1 MLPKNYEVLS
11 PADVNWTTDIEETGT
26 SLNENAFLKAKALF
40 DHCGLPVLAD
50 DSGLLVEELQG
61 LPGVRSAR
69 FAGEK
74 ASDDENMSKLLR
86 LMNGKTNRG
95 ARFETVLAWIDQNEI
110 KYFKGVVEGT
120 IVQEAR
126 GNNGFGYDPIFIP
139 EGQQQTFGELPP
151 FIKKQL
157 SHRSKALQAFLNFL
171 KTKG

>member
-1 MLPKNYEVLS
+1 
-11 PADVNWTTDIEETGT
+11 
-26 SLNENAFLKAKALF
+26 
-40 DHCGLPVLAD
+40 
-50 DSGLLVEELQG
+50 
-61 LPGVRSAR
+61 
-69 FAGEK
+69 
-74 ASDDENMSKLLR
+74 
-86 LMNGKTNRG
+86 MNGKTNRG

-139 EGQQQTFGELPP
+139 EGQQKTFGELPP
-151 FIKKQL
+151 VIKKQL